1 MNQRGG
7 NQIGLASARYLRPEP
22 SMKMMNMVRE
32 TGTVTAMARDRRARL
47 ALVLLVCSFLE
58 AMAMELL
65 GRGNEERKEE
75 IYFMGEKVEGRK
87 NERYGANLGVS

>member
-65 GRGNEERKEE
+65 GRGNEERKRRFILWERKWRA
-75 IYFMGEKVEGRK
+75 EKTSVMEQI
-87 NERYGANLGVS
+87 